1 MLLITILHLSSKS
14 LQSAFAYGISFAPH
28 SSYENKGGGGII
40 SLANEETKTQKLGD
54 FPRPEGARHT
64 LTKHLLIHY
73 ALVHFT
79 LLLALWVLNLSISL
93 ICSQPQKKQS
103 VSFTLENLHRWAPLG
118 ATNVLDLNLS
128 LILRRPYTGQ
138 STDFC

>member
-73 ALVHFT
+73 ALGPLYPPT
-79 LLLALWVLNLSISL
+79 G
-93 ICSQPQKKQS
+93 
-103 VSFTLENLHRWAPLG
+103 PLG
-118 ATNVLDLNLS
+118 PEFEHQLNMQPTTKKTVS
-128 LILRRPYTGQ
+128 LLYFGK
-138 STDFC
+138 FA